1 MAAELVTYPGH
12 PLQPA
17 ALIAASC
24 TAREV
29 AVAPPDV
36 DQKVCYTRMHTLLH
50 AHDEI
55 VCVKHNARM
64 HGCIR
69 RSPC

>member
-36 DQKVCYTRMHTLLH
+36 DQKVCMHMHVQSCIAMLH
-50 AHDEI
+50 AW
-55 VCVKHNARM
+55 
-64 HGCIR
+64 
-69 RSPC
+69 